1 MKGSDDRNYCNVVGD
16 RRTFSGRGRRPLFFC
31 TSGER
36 NFHKGGLS
44 SESKNSKIPGKARAS
59 REGKPG
65 TDGNLHYRLTG
76 KARVARGEAG
86 WSTSVEHPCVI
97 VGKTSLKATKG
108 QNEGKREK
116 IRKRRVLKP

>member
-59 REGKPG
+59 REGKQG
-65 TDGNLHYRLTG
+65 GAT
-76 KARVARGEAG
+76 A
-86 WSTSVEHPCVI
+86 VEHPCVI
-97 VGKTSLKATKG
+97 VGKTSLKATAG
-108 QNEGKREK
+108 QNEGNE
-116 IRKRRVLKP
+116 RK